1 MNTRSK
7 EELLSLITKKQGR
20 LVDTYVNAIKPVT
33 IDCGQGHNFQETPLN
48 LKNGKWCPHCS
59 VGGFVAIV
67 KICTILDEFDVPYV
81 KNYTLADVA
90 SIKYDVAIE
99 MDPVVLI
106 DYDKVCPFQ
115 EQGKP
120 LDRSGEELQ
129 SAITQ
134 KVKAALDNDCRMIRI
149 DADFIEGDI
158 ETLRSFIYNSLGSSD
173 VLCLS
178 QKDKYW
184 WLNLSDIAQEYPDPL
199 PNMQNLKIS
208 PSSSPAASQLQSPVS
223 SQPSLPP
230 ILSLTVFEEEKVQI
244 QDVEVP
250 VPAGFGSVVAYI
262 RVSTT
267 EQSEKGYSMESQE
280 ERIRDYAKFKNFI
293 VRKVY
298 RDGGISGKEMSNRP
312 ALVKMMSELKS
323 RDHVVVL
330 SLSRLARN
338 LEQAIQIEREIRE
351 KRAFLVALDLNIDT
365 QTSIGRLIF
374 QVISSVS
381 EFERNQTSER
391 TSLNLNYL
399 SSQKKLRPRPPFGM
413 KSPGKGMDFVR
424 DEEEQKVI
432 SRIRELR
439 SQNPTI
445 TLASMC
451 RQLDKEMLPCRNAKK
466 WYSNR
471 LKIIMIQNNITEES

>member
-1 MNTRSK
+1 MNSRSRD
-7 EELLSLITKKQGR
+7 ELVSLISQKKGR
-20 LVDTYVNAIKPVT
+20 LVDSYQNAIKPVT
-33 IDCGQGHNFQETPLN
+33 INCGQGHTFQEIPFN
-48 LKNGKWCPHCS
+48 LKNGKWCPHCPVS
-59 VGGFVAIV
+59 GSLEVN
-67 KICTILDEFDVPYV
+67 KISLILDELDVPYV
-81 KNYTLADVA
+81 KNYQLADA
-90 SIKYDVAIE
+90 PSIHYDLAIE
-99 MDPVVLI
+99 MDPVILI
-106 DYDKVCPFQ
+106 DYDIAECFNETGKVSSQP
-115 EQGKP
+115 GTK
-120 LDRSGEELQ
+120 LQ
-129 SAITQ
+129 SLVSE
-134 KVKAALDNDCRMIRI
+134 KVKAALDSSCRMIRI
-149 DADFIEGDI
+149 DAESLDDDPEEVKNFICQ
-158 ETLRSFIYNSLGSSD
+158 SLGSSD
-173 VLCLS
+173 ILCLS
-178 QKDKYW
+178 QQEKYW
-184 WLNLSDIAQEYPDPL
+184 WLNFDEIVQGYPNPL
-199 PNMQNLKIS
+199 PNLENLKIS
-208 PSSSPAASQLQSPVS
+208 PTISPIPSPLPSPSFSS
-223 SQPSLPP
+223 
-230 ILSLTVFEEEKVQI
+230 ISLTPFSDEKTEDI
-244 QDVEVP
+244 EVP
-250 VPAGFGSVVAYI
+250 VPTGFGSVVAYL

-312 ALVKMMSELKS
+312 GLVKMMSELKQ

-365 QTSIGRLIF
+365 QSSIGRLIF

-413 KSPGKGMDFVR
+413 KSPGKGMEFVR

-432 SRIRELR
+432 SRIRELK

-445 TLASMC
+445 TLATMC
-451 RQLDKEMLPCRNAKK
+451 KQLDKEMLPCRNSKK

-471 LKIIMIQNNITEES
+471 LKIIMIQNHIIEE